1 MIMTCCRLH
10 LAKAKATWKPLA
22 SKVLRR
28 PGTLLL
34 IAAVRSSQRHCEAHE
49 LPGSLRPGSEQG
61 RPEALEKQQRRGCY
75 WTLIAPPG
83 YSNHEWLAQP
93 TPEAIPAGLACRV
106 RRVVRELDRSR
117 RGSAA
122 RG

>member
-1 MIMTCCRLH
+1 MRLTSSPAH
-10 LAKAKATWKPLA
+10 SDPEVSRAA
-22 SKVLRR
+22 LR
-28 PGTLLL
+28 
-34 IAAVRSSQRHCEAHE
+34 
-49 LPGSLRPGSEQG
+49 
-61 RPEALEKQQRRGCY
+61 ALEKQQRRGCY

-93 TPEAIPAGLACRV
+93 TPEATPAGLACRV